1 MVKLH
6 LKTSKLC
13 FMKTIL
19 TFVVLCFSL
28 NSVFAQPT
36 MTWDSPIDVSS
47 QEFGN
52 RCIRI
57 ALNQAGN
64 PMVLHGKTG
73 DNAGLYLSIM
83 EDGIF
88 GDPIQIVSET
98 NIYLVGESEGPRM
111 AVYENRV
118 AVSYQI
124 FGEWATGGHVVISE
138 DDGYTWGEPYAIAP
152 TATEDHFMPHVAFN
166 DEGLPWVAVKLGVN
180 PTEEGILH
188 FNTDLDAFDPAISGS
203 TATPGVCECC
213 PSNAFGYEGMYYN
226 VVRTNGDNLRDFW
239 ITTSS
244 DGVNWDNA
252 IDIDET
258 DWVINACPASGTSST
273 VMEDGTLISAYMAAP
288 NGSRVYWSST
298 NLSAFTFLETGQ
310 IDPGNTSSENHPSIS
325 SSGDWLVAAWERN
338 SGGYNVMVAISDAG
352 PQALEMSVM
361 NVTEGLSGHNRY
373 PSVVYDGEYIH
384 LVYQNAEN
392 GVVHYLK
399 GEISGTSKVEGVEF
413 KENPWTITTRES
425 GWILRGEDASYTLY
439 DLSGQALE
447 MGEFLNELH
456 VPNNN
461 KAMILH
467 VRNSHQVNSFKLV
480 K

>member
-1 MVKLH
+1 
-6 LKTSKLC
+6 
-13 FMKTIL
+13 MKTII

-28 NSVFAQPT
+28 SSVFAQPT

-338 SGGYNVMVAISDAG
+338 SDGYNVMVAISDAG

-384 LVYQNAEN
+384 LAYQNAIN

-413 KENPWTITTRES
+413 KENPWTITAHES

-439 DLSGQALE
+439 DSSGQALE

>member
-13 FMKTIL
+13 FMKTII

-28 NSVFAQPT
+28 SSVFAQPT

-338 SGGYNVMVAISDAG
+338 SDGYNVMVAISNAG
-352 PQALEMSVM
+352 PQAFEMSVM
-361 NVTEGLSGHNRY
+361 NVTEGLSGHNRH

-384 LVYQNAEN
+384 LAYQNAMN

-413 KENPWTITTRES
+413 KENPWTITAHES

>member
-1 MVKLH
+1 
-6 LKTSKLC
+6 
-13 FMKTIL
+13 MKTIL

-413 KENPWTITTRES
+413 KENPWTITAHES

>member
-1 MVKLH
+1 
-6 LKTSKLC
+6 
-13 FMKTIL
+13 MKTII

-28 NSVFAQPT
+28 SSVFAQPT

-384 LVYQNAEN
+384 LAYQNAEN

-413 KENPWTITTRES
+413 KENPWTITAHES

>member
-1 MVKLH
+1 
-6 LKTSKLC
+6 
-13 FMKTIL
+13 MKTII

-28 NSVFAQPT
+28 SSVFAQPT

-298 NLSAFTFLETGQ
+298 DLSAFTFLETGQ

-361 NVTEGLSGHNRY
+361 SVTEGLSGHNRY

-384 LVYQNAEN
+384 LAYQNAMN

-413 KENPWTITTRES
+413 KENPWTITAHES

>member
-1 MVKLH
+1 
-6 LKTSKLC
+6 
-13 FMKTIL
+13 MKTIITL
-19 TFVVLCFSL
+19 GVFCLALSTVV
-28 NSVFAQPT
+28 AQPT
-36 MTWDSPIDVSS
+36 ITWESPIDVSS

-52 RCIRI
+52 KCTRI

-124 FGEWATGGHVVISE
+124 FGQWATGAFVVISE
-138 DDGYTWGEPYAIAP
+138 DDGHTWGEPYAIAP
-152 TATEDHFMPHVAFN
+152 NATEDHFMPHVAFN
-166 DEGLPWVAVKLGVN
+166 DEGLPWVALKLGVN

-188 FNTDLDAFDPAISGS
+188 FNSDLDAFDPAISGS
-203 TATPGVCECC
+203 IATPGVCECC
-213 PSNAFGYEGMYYN
+213 PSNAFGHEGMYYN
-226 VVRTNGDNLRDFW
+226 VVRTNGDNVRDFW
-239 ITTSS
+239 LTASS
-244 DGVNWDNA
+244 DGVNWSNA

-273 VMEDGTLISAYMAAP
+273 VMEDGTLISAYMSAA
-288 NGSRVYWSST
+288 NGSRVYWSSVD
-298 NLSAFTFLETGQ
+298 LSAFTFLETGQ

-325 SSGDWLVAAWERN
+325 SSGEWLVATWERN

-352 PQALEMSVM
+352 PQALEMSVV
-361 NVTEGLSGHNRY
+361 NVTEDLSGHNRY

-384 LVYQNAEN
+384 LAYQNAMN

-399 GEISGTSKVEGVEF
+399 GEISGTSQVEGVELE
-413 KENPWTITTRES
+413 ENPWTISSNES
-425 GWILRGEDASYTLY
+425 GWVLRGEDASYTLY
-439 DLSGQALE
+439 DLNGRTLE
-447 MGEFLNELH
+447 MGEFSNELRI
-456 VPNNN
+456 PINIQP
-461 KAMILH
+461 MILQLRSDNH
-467 VRNSHQVNSFKLV
+467 VKSFKLV
-480 K
+480 R